1 MNKTYIPALFF
12 IASLA
17 VFHYFGNHYYL
28 YVKVSWYDVMMH
40 IWGGIGIALSTY
52 WIIVTLLKGK
62 NGYSNRDFNIHIFFT
77 IIAVTLIFGII
88 WEGMEAFYDMT
99 GDPIGTI
106 EYYIDTVKDLFND
119 VFGAI
124 VGYLV
129 LRK

>member
-1 MNKTYIPALFF
+1 MPEVQVEPEEMGSYGDL
-12 IASLA
+12 
-17 VFHYFGNHYYL
+17 
-28 YVKVSWYDVMMH
+28 
-40 IWGGIGIALSTY
+40 
-52 WIIVTLLKGK
+52 
-62 NGYSNRDFNIHIFFT
+62 
-77 IIAVTLIFGII
+77 